1 MTNDKTVSEL
11 IGETAA
17 HRDRAIAE
25 AEEKKRAM
33 WARIPRLA
41 EVDGVLAR
49 TGSRIMAAAAAGG
62 DVAARVSEIEREN
75 ERLLAERA
83 QLLASRGV
91 AEDFDK
97 PQFDCAVCGDTGYD
111 GSRVCAC
118 VRRKHNAYLYNKS
131 GLGKVLAG
139 QSFDTFELSYYST
152 AASRAVN
159 GVTER
164 ENMQA
169 IVVRCKAAAKQIGPK
184 CVNLLLMGGTGLG
197 KTHLS
202 SAVAK
207 EVINAG
213 YAVIYDSAQN
223 IFGEYQRRA
232 GKLHQNGGRG
242 GRRRRTAGGA
252 EKRNL

>member
-184 CVNLLLMGGTGLG
+184 FPKYLDVWA
-197 KTHLS
+197 HW
-202 SAVAK
+202 
-207 EVINAG
+207 
-213 YAVIYDSAQN
+213 
-223 IFGEYQRRA
+223 A
-232 GKLHQNGGRG
+232 GKNASVFCRREGGHQCRLRG
-242 GRRRRTAGGA
+242 DLRQRAEHFRRV
-252 EKRNL
+252 